1 MRGDLG
7 GVSVNISATISIEI
21 IERLERHDESVK
33 TPLSHRSEYIS
44 DCTTYNAR
52 ITLYDV

>member
-33 TPLSHRSEYIS
+33 TPLSHRSEDIS
-44 DCTTYNAR
+44 DYTTYSVR